1 MRLRNYCFEDYL
13 TEANQAEDV
22 NQLFSVFIKTVAK
35 HGLNRAV
42 FSLSTDHADIGQE
55 ANFGIVHNYPET
67 WLHYYNE
74 KNLKYL
80 DPVMLYGASQID
92 TFAWNDISK
101 RVHLSKKQQT
111 CLDMGAEAGL
121 RNGVCTPLRGPN
133 NQLAGIALATTEKKD
148 AFDGNL
154 DLINAYCS
162 HFYVAYRRLLQ
173 EKRKDQNIVLT
184 EKEREV
190 LKWAALGKT
199 DAEIAQILS
208 ISKNTVDTHM
218 RKVFKKLESN
228 NRVLAAVKAIT
239 LGLIHL

>member
-1 MRLRNYCFEDYL
+1 
-13 TEANQAEDV
+13 
-22 NQLFSVFIKTVAK
+22 
-35 HGLNRAV
+35 
-42 FSLSTDHADIGQE
+42 
-55 ANFGIVHNYPET
+55 
-67 WLHYYNE
+67 
-74 KNLKYL
+74 
-80 DPVMLYGASQID
+80 MLYGATQID
-92 TFAWNDISK
+92 TFAWNDIPK
-101 RVHLSKKQQT
+101 RVLLSKKQQV

-148 AFDGNL
+148 AFDGNV

-173 EKRKDQNIVLT
+173 GKQKDQNIVLT